1 MHYPMLKY
9 FSINAHPPSLG
20 IVIEKGDSV
29 DSVRHNLI
37 SRLETEQ
44 QEGRGST
51 WPNIAPYRY
60 VINFLIPDFFFINK
74 KFIFGFH
81 QLYVIHLK
89 IYELQAF
96 AKSKQIFDN
105 MFEIELN

>member
-1 MHYPMLKY
+1 M
-9 FSINAHPPSLG
+9 G

-37 SRLETEQ
+37 NRLETEQ

-60 VINFLIPDFFFINK
+60 GYKFSTAYFWIPSRYN
-74 KFIFGFH
+74 
-81 QLYVIHLK
+81 
-89 IYELQAF
+89 
-96 AKSKQIFDN
+96 
-105 MFEIELN
+105 

>member
-20 IVIEKGDSV
+20 IIIEKGDSV

-44 QEGRGST
+44 QEGQGST

-60 VINFLIPDFFFINK
+60 IINFPQLIPTR
-74 KFIFGFH
+74 FH
-81 QLYVIHLK
+81 Y
-89 IYELQAF
+89 
-96 AKSKQIFDN
+96 D
-105 MFEIELN
+105 